1 MAGRKSEGKGPATP
15 EAQFFDAPDLERP
28 QSTHTIA
35 YYDWG
40 RRHNPRVLLC
50 VHGLTRNGNDFGV
63 LAHALSDEYRV
74 VCPDLPGRGR
84 SDWLKTPGDYTYPVY
99 LADINALLDHLGIDS
114 VDWIG
119 TSMGGILGMMMA
131 GFFPNK
137 VRRLVLNDIGAVIPV
152 AGIHRIRAY
161 VGKRTHFSSKA
172 EAEQALR
179 QIYAP
184 FGIRDEAHWWHLFAH
199 SMVTL
204 DNGSVRLTYDPAIGA
219 SLTRPQETGD
229 IDLWPVWEA
238 VNCPVLLL
246 RGAAS
251 DILTS
256 ETAEQMK
263 RGKPDV
269 TMVEVKGVGHAPS
282 LMEASQISLIRHWL
296 SLDQAWSEARTA

>member
-1 MAGRKSEGKGPATP
+1 
-15 EAQFFDAPDLERP
+15 
-28 QSTHTIA
+28 
-35 YYDWG
+35 
-40 RRHNPRVLLC
+40 
-50 VHGLTRNGNDFGV
+50 
-63 LAHALSDEYRV
+63 
-74 VCPDLPGRGR
+74 
-84 SDWLKTPGDYTYPVY
+84 
-99 LADINALLDHLGIDS
+99 
-114 VDWIG
+114 
-119 TSMGGILGMMMA
+119 MGGILGMMMA
-131 GFFPNK
+131 GLYPNK

-204 DNGSVRLTYDPAIGA
+204 DNGSVHLTYDPAIGA
-219 SLTRPQETGD
+219 SLAPPHETGD
-229 IDLWPVWEA
+229 LDLWPVWEA

-246 RGAAS
+246 RGAVS

-269 TMVEVKGVGHAPS
+269 MMVELEGVGHAPS
-282 LMEASQISLIRHWL
+282 LMEESQISLIRHWL